1 MFPTMNQPDHSS
13 RGHAEFS
20 PSQLKYLAGCAGY
33 HGKDGS
39 SAAAEMGTRI
49 HEAIEILDPSNLQSE
64 EEVSIYQEIVS
75 DQEAYLANYKEN
87 RRLTEE
93 QSEIALDVELDGTK
107 TWGTC
112 DYLVIFDH
120 CDAILIDYKTGISKI
135 DRPSENYQ
143 AKAYTLG
150 VFQKYPEVLSVSFVF
165 FVPQR
170 NEILQDT
177 FYRED
182 MDDLVKELS
191 AVILKA
197 EKVRPKWNDSGT
209 PNLEDLNPTV
219 DCRFCRHEDVC
230 PALGGIVVEVAK
242 KLNPSLPDVDLD
254 SVEDPQVVEQLWTI
268 QKIVTNWAMRFK
280 KRAITLAQDGMEFPT
295 LQLKVMGG
303 SRSVTD
309 PQKFFDL
316 AKAYGMTEE
325 EIMNEVSIPLGKIS
339 TAIGS
344 KAERGEKKKMT
355 AQFAEDC
362 EAAGIVEKSAPR
374 YTLS

>member
-1 MFPTMNQPDHSS
+1 MRTMNQPDHAN

-33 HGKDGS
+33 HGKDGT

-49 HEAIEILDPSNLQSE
+49 HEAIEVRDPSNLQSE
-64 EEVSIYQEIVS
+64 EEVSIYEEICS
-75 DQEAYLANYKEN
+75 DQDEYLKNYKEN

-93 QSEIALDVELDGTK
+93 QAEIALDVQLNGTQ

-112 DYLVIFDH
+112 DYLCIFDN

-150 VFQKYPEVLSVSFVF
+150 LFQKYPEVLSVSFVF
-165 FVPQR
+165 FIPQR

-182 MDDLVKELS
+182 MDDLVEELS

-197 EKVRPKWNDSGT
+197 EKVRPKWNDSCT
-209 PNLEDLNPTV
+209 PNLEDLSPTPN
-219 DCRFCRHEDVC
+219 CRFCRHEDVC

-242 KLNPSLPDVDLD
+242 KINPQLPDVDLD
-254 SVEDPQVVEQLWTI
+254 NVDDPEVIEQLWTI
-268 QKIVTNWAMRFK
+268 QKMVTNWAERFK
-280 KRAITLAQDGMEFPT
+280 KRAIGLAKDGMEFPS

-309 PQKFFDL
+309 PNKFLEL
-316 AKAYGMTEE
+316 AKSYGMTDEE
-325 EIMNEVSIPLGKIS
+325 VMAEVSFPLGKIS

-344 KAERGEKKKMT
+344 KAERGEKKKLTM
-355 AQFAEDC
+355 QFTEDC